1 MKKIFKRV
9 ATNLGLVQLA
19 LLTAAAARAQDTAR
33 ALKTVVVTA
42 TRSPKKMSDI
52 GRVVTVVTAEQIN
65 RSQGKTLPELLNS
78 IPGVTFSGAENAP
91 GIATSVYLRG
101 ASSGNTLILVDGFP
115 VNNAS
120 AIDNSYDLNAFPIE
134 QIDHIEILK
143 GSGSTLYGS
152 DAVAGVINIITK
164 HAKGKGLKATAQFVG
179 GSYNTFNESVALNG
193 NVDNTGVAL
202 NLSNSDSKGFPAAID
217 TLGKGKFTNDGLHQQ
232 AASLNLT
239 QKITDNFLLTGNLQT
254 IYNKG
259 NLPYDG
265 YVDDQNFTYHNT
277 FLFGGIGAKLLLKKG
292 TLTLNAS
299 RNVVWYNFNN
309 LPPDNDSVHS
319 VTRNIGRI
327 TDVEA
332 IFNYSINKFL
342 DITSGADYK
351 YNNTSQYSLFEEAF
365 YHPNPDYTQ
374 ISPDTAHNSMA
385 SAYTSL
391 FFKYGI
397 FHMELGGRFNHHSKY
412 GNNLT
417 YTVNP
422 SLFIADQLKLF
433 GTIATA
439 FKAPSIYQLSSQYGN
454 ADLKPETTTSYE
466 TGFDWEIIPDMLD
479 FNTAFFK
486 RDTKDAIY
494 FYTEPIAPYR
504 SFYKNGDSEH
514 DKGFESELTFK
525 AGSVNGLA
533 YATYVTGSQIDAS
546 GTTINGLI
554 RRPKNT
560 YGVNFNYQV
569 MTNLVFGLNY
579 KYTGSTNDNL
589 FNYTT
594 FTSSVVTLKQYNVFD
609 AHLQWQA
616 CKKLMLFGDLKNI
629 FDEKYSDWAGYAA
642 RGRNFMLGLKY
653 QIN

>member
-1 MKKIFKRV
+1 MKKKFSKVV
-9 ATNLGLVQLA
+9 AGLGLAQLA
-19 LLTAAAARAQDTAR
+19 LLSAAAAQAQDTTR
-33 ALKTVVVTA
+33 ALSNVVVTA
-42 TRSPKKMSDI
+42 TRSPKKLSDI
-52 GRVVTVVTAEQIN
+52 GRVVTVITAEEIN

-101 ASSGNTLILVDGFP
+101 ASSGNTLILIDGFP

-120 AIDNSYDLNAFPIE
+120 AIDNSYDLNAFPID

-164 HAKGKGLKATAQFVG
+164 HAKGQGLKASAQFVG
-179 GSYNTFNESVALNG
+179 GSYSTFNESVGLNG
-193 NVDNTGVAL
+193 NVNNTGIAL
-202 NLSNSDSKGFPAAID
+202 NLSNSDSKGFPGAID
-217 TLGKGKFTNDGLHQQ
+217 TLGHGKFKDDGFHQQ
-232 AASLNLT
+232 SLSLNLT
-239 QKITDNFLLTGNLQT
+239 QKVTDNFSLTGNLQT
-254 IYNKG
+254 TYNKG

-277 FLFGGIGAKLLLKKG
+277 FLFGGLGAKLLLKKG
-292 TLTLNAS
+292 SLNLNVS

-319 VTRNIGRI
+319 VTRNVGRI

-332 IFNYSINKFL
+332 IFNYSINKYL

-365 YHPNPDYTQ
+365 YHPNPDYTE
-374 ISPDTAHNSMA
+374 ISPDTAHNSIT

-391 FFKYGI
+391 FFKYSF
-397 FHMELGGRFNHHSKY
+397 FHLELGGRFNHHSKY
-412 GNNLT
+412 GNNFT
-417 YTVNP
+417 YTINP
-422 SLFIADQLKLF
+422 SLFIADQLKVF

-439 FKAPSIYQLSSQYGN
+439 FKAPSLYQLSSQYGN
-454 ADLKPETTTSYE
+454 PLLKPETTTSYE
-466 TGFDWEIIPDMLD
+466 AGFDWEIIGNMLSLNTD
-479 FNTAFFK
+479 FYK
-486 RDTKDAIY
+486 RDTKYIVFFFHNKY
-494 FYTEPIAPYR
+494 E
-504 SFYKNGDSEH
+504 NGSVENA
-514 DKGFESELTFK
+514 KGLESELTFK
-525 AGSVNGLA
+525 LSEISVLVNCA
-533 YATYVTGSQIDAS
+533 YITGREFVTVDGHPSP
-546 GTTINGLI
+546 LI
-554 RRPKNT
+554 RQPKNT
-560 YGVNFNYQV
+560 FGANINYQ
-569 MTNLVFGLNY
+569 MLKNFSFGVIY

-594 FTSSVVTLKQYNVFD
+594 FSSSLVTLKQHNVFD
-609 AHLQWQA
+609 AHLQWQ
-616 CKKLMLFGDLKNI
+616 CGKKLMIFSDLKNI